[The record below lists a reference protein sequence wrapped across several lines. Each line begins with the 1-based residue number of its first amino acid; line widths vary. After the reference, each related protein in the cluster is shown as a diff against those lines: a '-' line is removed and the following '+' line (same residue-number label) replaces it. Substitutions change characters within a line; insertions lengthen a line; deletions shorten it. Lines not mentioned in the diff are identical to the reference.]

1 MTDTDNTPSRNRTRF
16 PGISSRAYE
25 HPADR
30 SALTALRSMSGF
42 DVVLKKMAGLI
53 SERSIRL
60 LFLATAV
67 RVSEQQFSNIHD
79 MVRDASYI
87 LDLDEVPTV
96 YVSQDP
102 QPNAFCIGMDKPII
116 VLTTGLVE
124 LMDEEELRT
133 VIGHEVGHAMSGHA
147 VYHTMLL
154 ILMRLATALA
164 WLPLGNI
171 AIRALIL
178 ALLEWFRKSELS
190 CDRAGLLV
198 GQDLNASQRALMKLA
213 GGAHLAEMNI
223 DAFLEQADEYRGTTD
238 VRDSV
243 LKVLAVLPQS
253 HPFTAIRVAE
263 LKEWVESGDYERI
276 LGGEYQRREDD
287 RSTSVREEF
296 KTSANHYAEKA
307 KNSTDPLL
315 GLLKDVAGGA
325 GDVGSRLRDV
335 FSGSRSGGN
344 RGGGSGS
351 GGGNNGGG
359 EGGSGDSWSKAS
371 DDNR

>member
-1 MTDTDNTPSRNRTRF
+1 MTDANNSPSRNRTRF

-30 SALTALRSMSGF
+30 SALTALRSMAGF
-42 DVVLKKMAGLI
+42 DIVLKKMAGLF

-67 RVSEQQFSNIHD
+67 RASEQQFTDIHN
-79 MVRDASYI
+79 MVRDAAYI
-87 LDLDEVPTV
+87 LDLEEVPTL
-96 YVSQDP
+96 YVQQDP
-102 QPNAFCIGMDKPII
+102 IPNAFCIGMDKPII
-116 VLTTGLVE
+116 VVTTGLVD
-124 LMDEEELRT
+124 LMDEEELRS

-147 VYHTMLL
+147 VYRTMLL
-154 ILMRLATALA
+154 ILTRLATALA
-164 WLPLGNI
+164 WLPLGTI

-198 GQDLNASQRALMKLA
+198 GQDLQASQRALMKLA

-223 DAFLEQADEYRGTTD
+223 DAFLKQAEEYRNTSD

-253 HPFTAIRVAE
+253 HPFTAVRCAE

-276 LGGEYQRREDD
+276 LEGEYPRREDD
-287 RSTSVREEF
+287 RSSSIREEF
-296 KTSANHYAEKA
+296 KKGADHYADKA
-307 KNSTDPLL
+307 KSSSDPLL
-315 GLLKDVAGGA
+315 GILKDVAGGA
-325 GDVGSRLRDV
+325 GDVGSRLRNV
-335 FSGSRSGGN
+335 FTGSRSGGGDGGNRDEDN
-344 RGGGSGS
+344 RG
-351 GGGNNGGG
+351 NN
-359 EGGSGDSWSKAS
+359 GDSWSRS
-371 DDNR
+371 TDDQ